1 MPYCKVRLK
10 LALQVC
16 WQEIEMF
23 RACVCVANRQNG
35 DTFTADTVLW
45 RVKTR
50 GQKHCGLII
59 ERAVKFG
66 SHDQQHHDPHSLQQ
80 CLAAH
85 LLSVVT
91 SVFSCCYRQH
101 PRNGM
106 LSEELKEHHRQ
117 SFGLERE
124 LARIEESEFLKPQ
137 LEGAFSLLEATADF
151 FPCPN
156 SCFPWNLCTDNIFA
170 QYC

>member
-1 MPYCKVRLK
+1 MHNLLRQSLLWIRDENKSHLFCFVSVCSCHLMPYCKVRLK

-23 RACVCVANRQNG
+23 RACLCVADRQHG

-50 GQKHCGLII
+50 GQKHCCLII
-59 ERAVKFG
+59 EGAVEFG
-66 SHDQQHHDPHSLQQ
+66 SHDQQHHDPHFLQQ

-91 SVFSCCYRQH
+91 SVFWCCYRQH
-101 PRNGM
+101 PKNGM
-106 LSEELKEHHRQ
+106 LSGELKEHHRQ
-117 SFGLERE
+117 SFGLQQE
-124 LARIEESEFLKPQ
+124 LVRIEESEFLKP
-137 LEGAFSLLEATADF
+137 
-151 FPCPN
+151 
-156 SCFPWNLCTDNIFA
+156 
-170 QYC
+170 